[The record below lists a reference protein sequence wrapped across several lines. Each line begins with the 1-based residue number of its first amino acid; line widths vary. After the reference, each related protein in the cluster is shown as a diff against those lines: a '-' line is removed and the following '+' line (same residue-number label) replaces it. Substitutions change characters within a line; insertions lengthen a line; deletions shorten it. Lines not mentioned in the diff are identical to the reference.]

1 MNNTFQNFEPL
12 QNFNNTHY
20 NNFETFQDTNQNINQ
35 EPPFG
40 FQNNYNSKIYI
51 DPSDNP
57 PSYDLYL
64 GSNQPQNC
72 FQNSLAGIQ
81 ELTPVSIKFFSKE
94 NVDVIQNKLIERVF
108 TESNGIFKIGRQSD
122 LQLQIIMRSSYLSY
136 GKNSPGD
143 LSSQVNELNQ
153 IVVDESIKKILP
165 NIQQYLTYRHDISTP
180 RHIISHPINP
190 SSAGEKTYSLLN
202 I

>member
-1 MNNTFQNFEPL
+1 MNNSFQNFEPL

-20 NNFETFQDTNQNINQ
+20 NNFETFQDTNQNTNQ

-81 ELTPVSIKFFSKE
+81 ELTPISIKFFSKE

-108 TESNGIFKIGRQSD
+108 TESNGNFKIGRQSD
-122 LQLQIIMRSSYLSY
+122 LQLQIIMRSTYLSY

-143 LSSQVNELNQ
+143 VSSQVNELNQ
-153 IVVDESIKKILP
+153 IVVDESVKKILP

-202 I
+202 V

>member
-12 QNFNNTHY
+12 QEFNNSNTY
-20 NNFETFQDTNQNINQ
+20 EPFQNTPQNPTSSQ
-35 EPPFG
+35 PPFNY
-40 FQNNYNSKIYI
+40 QNNYNSKIYI
-51 DPSDNP
+51 EPGDNP

-64 GSNQPQNC
+64 GSNQEQNC

-81 ELTPVSIKFFSKE
+81 ELTPLSIQFFSKQ
-94 NVDVIQNKLIERVF
+94 NADLIQTQLIERVF
-108 TESNGIFKIGRQSD
+108 TESNGNYRIGRQSD
-122 LQLQIIMRSSYLSY
+122 LQLQIIMRSTYLSY
-136 GKNSPGD
+136 GKNSPNNIEN
-143 LSSQVNELNQ
+143 QIRELNQ
-153 IVVDESIKKILP
+153 LVADEAVGQILP
-165 NIQQYLTYRHDISTP
+165 NIQQYLSYRHDISTP

>member
-1 MNNTFQNFEPL
+1 MNYSFQNFEPL

-20 NNFETFQDTNQNINQ
+20 NNFETFQDTNRNVNQ

-40 FQNNYNSKIYI
+40 FQKNYNSKIYI

-72 FQNSLAGIQ
+72 FQNSLVGIQ

-108 TESNGIFKIGRQSD
+108 TESNGNFKIGRQSD
-122 LQLQIIMRSSYLSY
+122 LQLQIIMRSTYLSY

-143 LSSQVNELNQ
+143 LSFQVNELNQ
-153 IVVDESIKKILP
+153 IVVDESLKKILP

-190 SSAGEKTYSLLN
+190 SSAGEKSYSLLN
-202 I
+202 V